1 MSYLQPGTVF
11 ANDFRI
17 VRHLSAGGM
26 GSVFV
31 VEQLSTG
38 KERALK
44 VMHREL
50 SDDPSHRT
58 RFESEARIS
67 ASIESDHVVEV
78 LAAGVEAESGIPWLV
93 MELLRGE
100 TLEAHVQQ
108 HGPMGVAAVRECAK
122 QLRHVLEQAHLMGLV
137 HRDLKPENL
146 FLASAKRQDVPFTL
160 KVLDFG
166 IAKWA
171 QEAKSTLKNS
181 QMIGSPLWMAPEQL
195 HTGAIISAATD
206 VWALG
211 LIAFF
216 LLTGKHYWAT
226 ANAASPSITGLL
238 LEVAGNPMPP
248 ASQRA
253 SQFAPDV
260 VLPDGFDAWFA
271 QTSNREMSQR
281 FEHAGGCLDA
291 LVSLLSDRASLPPA
305 AGALLPR
312 GDVVAFD
319 TVAISGSEDPEM
331 LLRIARVYELRD
343 TDRPRAAQAY
353 RRVLELAPTS
363 AEAYDALSQLLEA
376 MGDWAELDALLVRQA
391 SALPL
396 PPEALSRIWLRIATL
411 RRDRRHDEAG
421 HLLALRNAFD
431 ADPRDRAATVRIVE
445 ASHDPSEIEQF
456 FSKARAAG
464 QDVAFLETLAG
475 DVAAARGDLAAA
487 EAAYARALDAD
498 SAKSAKSDRSVFDSA
513 LRAKFARAGAAS
525 GVVGPEEV
533 RVRWARVLEGD
544 LFHVGA
550 WEGIVSA
557 AEKMGDPEDLAL
569 VVATAQTILGEAAA
583 SLSSRPAPTIPAT
596 KARSLEFDAARLAAI
611 AEHSLDS
618 TAVQPLLVDVPARAP
633 LKSFGF
639 TLKELVDP
647 MTSSRALLQRAM
659 PIYRQLTAAGVA
671 LDLPSTPQVYF
682 KEGAEV
688 GFVRLWSEPAAIVI
702 QAGMEGWTA
711 EEITF
716 AAYERLT
723 ATRGELSAYATFLA
737 GEPTRDAG
745 EVASR
750 YLHAAERLCARVAFL
765 ATRSLAAARKALE
778 ARPTAL
784 LSVDVVVAD
793 LALFVATGGASRAL
807 AAAREAA

>member
-1 MSYLQPGTVF
+1 MSYLQPGTIF

-78 LAAGVEAESGIPWLV
+78 LAAGIEAESGIPWLV

-100 TLEAHVQQ
+100 TLEAHVQRT
-108 HGPMGVAAVRECAK
+108 GPMNVNSVRECAK
-122 QLRHVLEQAHLMGLV
+122 QLRHVLEQAHMMGLV

-195 HTGAIISAATD
+195 HTGALISAATD

-226 ANAASPSITGLL
+226 ANATSPSITGLL

-253 SQFAPDV
+253 TQFAPEIE
-260 VLPDGFDAWFA
+260 LPEGFDGWFA
-271 QTSNREMSQR
+271 QTTNRDMAQR
-281 FEHAGGCLDA
+281 FEHAGACLDA
-291 LVSLLSDRASLPPA
+291 LVSLLADRASLPP
-305 AGALLPR
+305 GNGTLPPR
-312 GDVVAFD
+312 GDVVSFD

-353 RRVLELAPTS
+353 RRVLELAPSS
-363 AEAYDALSQLLEA
+363 AEAFEALGLLLEGMA
-376 MGDWAELDALLVRQA
+376 DWPELDALLVRQA

-396 PPEALSRIWLRIATL
+396 APDALSRIWLRIATL
-411 RRDRRHDEAG
+411 RRERRHDEAG
-421 HLLALRNAFD
+421 HLLALRNAFH
-431 ADPRDRAATVRIVE
+431 ADPRDRAATVRMVE
-445 ASHDPSEIEQF
+445 ASHDPAEIDAL

-464 QDVAFLETLAG
+464 QDLAFLETLAG
-475 DVAAARGDLAAA
+475 DVATARGDLSAA
-487 EAAYARALDAD
+487 EAAYARALAAD
-498 SAKSAKSDRSVFDSA
+498 SAKNDRAVFDSA

-544 LFHVGA
+544 LRHVGA
-550 WEGIVSA
+550 WEGIISSV
-557 AEKMGDPEDLAL
+557 EKMGDLEDLAL
-569 VVATAQTILGEAAA
+569 VVAAAKTILGEGA
-583 SLSSRPAPTIPAT
+583 SGLTTPPDGVAPT
-596 KARSLEFDAARLAAI
+596 KGRGLEFDAARLAAI

-618 TAVQPLLVDVPARAP
+618 TAVQPLLTDVPPKAP

-682 KEGAEV
+682 KEGAEA
-688 GFVRLWSEPAAIVI
+688 GFLRLWSDPPAIVI
-702 QAGMEGWTA
+702 QSGMEAWA
-711 EEITF
+711 PEEVTF

-723 ATRGELSAYATFLA
+723 ATRSELGAYVAYLERDPSLGA
-737 GEPTRDAG
+737 GEAGDA
-745 EVASR
+745 ALR

-765 ATRSLAAARKALE
+765 ATRSLAAATKALG
-778 ARPTAL
+778 ARPVAL
-784 LSVDVVVAD
+784 LPADAIVAD
-793 LALFVATGGASRAL
+793 LALFVATGAASRAL
-807 AAAREAA
+807 AAARDAA

>member
-1 MSYLQPGTVF
+1 MSYLQPGTLF

-78 LAAGVEAESGIPWLV
+78 LAAGIEAESGIPWLV

-122 QLRHVLEQAHLMGLV
+122 QLRHVLEQAHMMGLV

-253 SQFAPDV
+253 AQFAPDV
-260 VLPDGFDAWFA
+260 VLPEGFDAWFA
-271 QTSNREMSQR
+271 QTSNRDMSQR

-291 LVSLLSDRASLPPA
+291 LVSLLADRASLPPA

-363 AEAYDALSQLLEA
+363 AEAYDALSQLLEG

-391 SALPL
+391 SALSL

-411 RRDRRHDEAG
+411 RRDRRHDETG
-421 HLLALRNAFD
+421 HFGALRNAFD

-475 DVAAARGDLAAA
+475 DVAAARGDLGAA
-487 EAAYARALDAD
+487 EAAYARALAAD
-498 SAKSAKSDRSVFDSA
+498 SAKSAMSDRSVFDSA

-544 LFHVGA
+544 LLHVGA

-569 VVATAQTILGEAAA
+569 VIATAQTILGEAAA
-583 SLSSRPAPTIPAT
+583 GLASRPAPTVPAT
-596 KARSLEFDAARLAAI
+596 KARGLEFDAARLAAI

-618 TAVQPLLVDVPARAP
+618 TAVQPLLVDVPAKAP

-702 QAGMEGWTA
+702 QAGMEAWAA

-723 ATRGELSAYATFLA
+723 ATRGELSAYASFLA

-745 EVASR
+745 EAAFR

-765 ATRSLAAARKALE
+765 ATRSLSAARKALE